1 MEQRQLRGLSGL
13 KVCKLVID
21 TSNCF
26 LLKGEADDSLLAVCR
41 RNVLCWCLSIPHQNW
56 SVGIGPNR

>member
-13 KVCKLVID
+13 KVYKLVID

-26 LLKGEADDSLLAVCR
+26 LLKGEAYDSLLAVCR
-41 RNVLCWCLSIPHQNW
+41 RNVLCWCLSIPHQN
-56 SVGIGPNR
+56 